1 MTNMSLK
8 SKGCSAKSGP
18 PPFSFDRFLLVL
30 FFEIVGVFE
39 WVLFRFSVLFFRFVF
54 ACAFSFSFRFYV
66 FLCSCAMC
74 SDLFFRFFF
83 LFF

>member
-8 SKGCSAKSGP
+8 SKRCSAKSGP
-18 PPFSFDRFLLVL
+18 PFFCLFLFVL

-39 WVLFRFSVLFFRFVF
+39 WFLFRFSVLFFRFVF

-74 SDLFFRFFF
+74 SDLFFSLF
-83 LFF
+83 LSVF